1 MTRNEESCSDDEL
14 IKAIDI
20 KKVFRTYNRKRDRL
34 KQIVS
39 SNGKHFKEFVAVD
52 GASFTLERG
61 ETLGIVGKNGS
72 GKSTL
77 LQLICGTLK
86 PTSGQIIVNGR
97 IGALLELG
105 SGFNPEFTGR
115 ENVYLN
121 GALLGI
127 KRSEIDDRI
136 KDIEEFADIGDY
148 IDQPVKTYSSGM
160 VVRLAF
166 SVITSIEADILVI
179 DEALAVGDLFFT
191 QKCMRYLKKI

>member
-1 MTRNEESCSDDEL
+1 M
-14 IKAIDI
+14 
-20 KKVFRTYNRKRDRL
+20 
-34 KQIVS
+34 
-39 SNGKHFKEFVAVD
+39 
-52 GASFTLERG
+52 
-61 ETLGIVGKNGS
+61 
-72 GKSTL
+72 
-77 LQLICGTLK
+77 K
-86 PTSGQIIVNGR
+86 PTSGQVIVNGR

-105 SGFNPEFTGR
+105 SGFTEFTGR

-179 DEALAVGDLFFT
+179 DEALAVEIYFLRRNA
-191 QKCMRYLKKI
+191 CVKKI